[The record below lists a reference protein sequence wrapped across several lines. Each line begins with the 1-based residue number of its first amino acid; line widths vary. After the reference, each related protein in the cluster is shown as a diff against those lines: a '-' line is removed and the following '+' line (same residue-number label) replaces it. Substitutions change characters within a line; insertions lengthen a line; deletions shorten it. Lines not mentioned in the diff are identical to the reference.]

1 MKRILAL
8 TLIVALLAAFS
19 ITVPA
24 GAQNEAPWCGT
35 DENVEI
41 TFIAGTVGGE
51 HDVYVKLTE
60 RFTAEV
66 CPNITV
72 NVVERPES
80 TTETLAQYQQFFE
93 GQSGELDLFMVDVVW
108 PAMIAE
114 HLLDVNEYMD
124 AEMLARFYP
133 ALINAY
139 TVQGRL
145 VALPWF
151 AGAGMLYYREDLL
164 EKYSLAVPTTWA
176 ELGAAAAAIQEGE
189 RAEGNANFWG
199 FVYQGKAYEGLTCDA
214 LEWQVSN
221 GGGRIISPEGV
232 IEVNDANSIEIFDMM
247 ASWVGD
253 VVPPEVLTYG
263 EEEARGVWQAGNAA
277 FMRNW
282 AYAFTLGQA
291 EDSVIKDKFNVVPLP
306 GKEAGMSAATLGG
319 WGLAV
324 SKYSDNPEAAVA
336 LANWL
341 TEYDAL
347 VEFHLARGEQ
357 PVLPAL
363 YEDAELQAT
372 LPYLAFTGDILNF
385 ATPRPGVAGT
395 QYAAVSELYYTA
407 VNNVLAGNADAT
419 TAMADLEFALADLG
433 FELP

>member
-1 MKRILAL
+1 MLKRLAVL
-8 TLIVALLAAFS
+8 FLVAIMAVGLIPS
-19 ITVPA
+19 A
-24 GAQNEAPWCGT
+24 GAQDEAPWCGT

-51 HDVYVKLTE
+51 HEVYVKLAE

-114 HLLDVNEYMD
+114 HLLDLNEYLD
-124 AEMLARFYP
+124 ADMLSRFYP
-133 ALINAY
+133 ALIDAY
-139 TVQGRL
+139 TVEGRL

-151 AGAGMLYYREDLL
+151 AGAGMLYYRTDLL
-164 EKYSLAVPTTWA
+164 EKYGLEVPQTWD
-176 ELGAAAAAIQEGE
+176 ELGEAARTIQEGE
-189 RAEGNANFWG
+189 RAEGNDAFWG
-199 FVYQGKAYEGLTCDA
+199 YVYQGAAYEGLTCDA

-232 IEVNDANSIEIFDMM
+232 IEVNDEASIEIFDKM

-253 VVPPEVLTYG
+253 IVPPEVLNYT
-263 EEEARGVWQAGNAA
+263 EEESRGVWQAGNAA

-291 EDSVIKDKFNVVPLP
+291 EDSVIKDQFNVVPLP
-306 GKEAGMSAATLGG
+306 GNEPGKSAATLGG

-324 SKYSDNPEAAVA
+324 SKYSDTPEAATA

-363 YEDAELQAT
+363 YEDAELQAA
-372 LPYLAFTGDILNF
+372 LPYLAFTSDILNF

-395 QYAAVSELYYTA
+395 QYAAVSEAYYTA
-407 VNNVLAGNADAT
+407 VNNVLAGNSDAA
-419 TAMADLEFALADLG
+419 TAMSDLELSLADLG